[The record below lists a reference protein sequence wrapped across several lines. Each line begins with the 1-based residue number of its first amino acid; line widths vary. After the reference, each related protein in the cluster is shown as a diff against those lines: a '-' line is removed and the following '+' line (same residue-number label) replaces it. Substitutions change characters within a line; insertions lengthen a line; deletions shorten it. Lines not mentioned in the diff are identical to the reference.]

1 MSGRVIWIFQ
11 IRLKS
16 WYVIQP
22 TILISL
28 KASEI
33 RNRRKLHNETEGGQI
48 AIALFLTILVAKLV
62 SNKAVVSKLRNC
74 WFEHKT
80 KFKVENCTFVNNKKD
95 LLYLLCIKSLYEW
108 LKLAF
113 YRRLTHFLPK
123 RISTKTHL

>member
-28 KASEI
+28 KASEK

-48 AIALFLTILVAKLV
+48 AIALFLTILVAK
-62 SNKAVVSKLRNC
+62 
-74 WFEHKT
+74 
-80 KFKVENCTFVNNKKD
+80 
-95 LLYLLCIKSLYEW
+95 
-108 LKLAF
+108 
-113 YRRLTHFLPK
+113 
-123 RISTKTHL
+123 